1 MLQADI
7 VLTDYLLA
15 VECLLFT
22 ALLSRGGGSFR
33 RVKTAFAMTF
43 AALGLAAFLGG
54 TWHGFFSG
62 AESAFGT
69 LLWTMTLISLGL
81 TAALLWRVAA
91 VLTPIRFWSRAFGGI
106 AIAQSLVFLALL
118 FWTDRFA
125 LGSLSLVP
133 PLCAMIVLY
142 LNRYRRNAQAR
153 LLAGLFGF
161 LLIPAAGTI
170 LSWNLTIAPLS
181 PIALYHVVQTVAF
194 WLVFVSIPSVA
205 GQAE

>member
-22 ALLSRGGGSFR
+22 ALLLRGGGSFR
-33 RVKTAFAMTF
+33 PVQTAFAMTF
-43 AALGLAAFLGG
+43 AALGIAAFLGG
-54 TWHGFFSG
+54 TWHGFFSDG
-62 AESAFGT
+62 ESAFGT
-69 LLWTMTLISLGL
+69 TLWTMTLIFLGL

-91 VLTPIRFWSRAFGGI
+91 VLTPIRIWSRAFGGI

-142 LNRYRRNAQAR
+142 LNRYRQTAQTR

-161 LLIPAAGTI
+161 LLIPAAGAI

-181 PIALYHVVQTVAF
+181 PIALYHVVQAVAF
-194 WLVFVSIPSVA
+194 WLVFVSIPSVT